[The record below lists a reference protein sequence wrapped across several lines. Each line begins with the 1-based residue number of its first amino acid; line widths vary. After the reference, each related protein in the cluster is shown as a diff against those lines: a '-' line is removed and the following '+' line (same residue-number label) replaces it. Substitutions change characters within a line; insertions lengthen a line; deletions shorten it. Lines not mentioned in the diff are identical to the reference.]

1 MFKSIRSIDS
11 RLLAI
16 KRRLA
21 WFNGALTIDFR
32 SGGGLP
38 LLDFFVGNGLRDHIN
53 QELKVVKV
61 GDCACCG
68 RLEGGIEQGR
78 GAYRYLDIGCFGEAF
93 APT

>member
-1 MFKSIRSIDS
+1 
-11 RLLAI
+11 
-16 KRRLA
+16 
-21 WFNGALTIDFR
+21 
-32 SGGGLP
+32 
-38 LLDFFVGNGLRDHIN
+38 
-53 QELKVVKV
+53 V